1 MCARVRA
8 VLLALGVGVVC
19 LPGTAFAQVGS
30 IAGTVR
36 DASGGVVPGVT
47 VEVSSPQLIEKTR
60 STVTDNSGRYQI
72 TNLPVG
78 TYKVTFT
85 LSGFA
90 TVERPN
96 LELTSDFTAPINA
109 EMKVGAR
116 TEVVT
121 VVATATMVDVQN
133 ARQRQVF
140 TGEEVAQLPTTRN
153 LGDLIQLVPG
163 IGISAAGFSGN
174 SVPTIC
180 SGNQGD
186 GAFSGALSGCGP
198 ILDGFNAHSSINDPD
213 SINQGRMQVNGM
225 GIQSFGGGGRT
236 SYIVD
241 VGNAQEISLS
251 LSGAL
256 GESETGGATINIVPR
271 TGGNRFTGNYFTG
284 YSNSSFY
291 DRNDSSHPSN
301 FQNRLIREY
310 DVNGAFGGPI
320 KRDLLWFYSSA
331 RRQDRAS
338 RLFSNFRNLNE
349 GKFGAPYAWDPARQ
363 MQQSDIYQ
371 NANARITWQV
381 TQKDKLNLFWDEQYT
396 CENPCR
402 GADAATSLE
411 ATDSNL
417 SRPLRVTQAN
427 WTNPFTSRILLEAGY
442 SQYHSHR
449 NETKQLL
456 TDAYPKIPR
465 IVESGLNINVA
476 PGGCANPQCTITSG
490 SINNAIDWLINN
502 IQSNAAASYV
512 TGSHNLKVGYQGQY
526 LSRVSNPFFND
537 LRLQYGYA
545 TPASTCTSTPAVV
558 TSTNT
563 ASTWCGLMADGRRA
577 FDGRLPSEPLGAAL
591 DNSLRGTVPSSVTQ
605 YIPSGSDE
613 AGWFTSFYV
622 QDQWTLKRLT
632 LNGALRYDNAKS
644 HFGKTCVG
652 PDVYTDFQYCLN
664 DPANGDSGEGVNFHD
679 ITPRWGVAYDLF
691 GNGKTSLKYS
701 MGKYLQGSNINIGS
715 REIASNPASGGRT
728 VNSYTRVWKDLD
740 GDRIVD
746 CDLKIPAVAPAA
758 GLPNTGECGGPA
770 GGSNSAS
777 GRRFGRSPDS
787 LDELGLAIG
796 LDTIYCGQDEPSMS
810 QAIRNYCNNYFA
822 AGGSSLLEG
831 WNKRQYEWQFSL
843 GVQHEILPR
852 LTGEVTYNRRAKHNV
867 TVTDRIGSGCD
878 LYSSTTDPNAVNAT
892 QCMQDILNFKSDFW
906 DFYSIQAP
914 IDPRLPGGGG
924 YLVEGFATQKLG
936 VTIPPTSL
944 NAVTI
949 APDGSTF
956 DNWAGVDTNFTW
968 RATNGLRV
976 SGGTSTGRRDT
987 ANCGLLVSEV
997 NAFGQATG
1005 PTGQVLREGRER
1017 SCDRLRPWQTNV
1029 RGTASYTI
1037 PWIDVLVSS
1046 TFSVRPGTQTNA
1058 NYTVNIVEDLVWGPN
1073 SQNRIGT
1080 TLVNNTNTTLSQA
1093 LLSDDTFGERITLF
1107 DMKVAKNIRIKNKR
1121 INIGADLFNV
1131 FNSDAALGY
1140 CSTFPNPARGIE
1152 GCGTAAAGT
1161 LQEWNSVTSIVTP
1174 RYARFQIRADF

>member
-1 MCARVRA
+1 MRERFRA
-8 VLLALGVGVVC
+8 LVLASAAAFVF
-19 LPGTAFAQVGS
+19 LPEAAFAQVGS

-36 DASGGVVPGVT
+36 DVSGGIVPGVT

-60 STVTDNSGRYQI
+60 STVTDNNGRYQI

-78 TYKVTFT
+78 TYRVTFT

-90 TVERPN
+90 TVERTN
-96 LELTSDFTAPINA
+96 VELTTDFTAPINA
-109 EMKVGAR
+109 DMKVGAR

-121 VVATATMVDVQN
+121 VVATASMVDVQN

-140 TGEEVAQLPTTRN
+140 TGEEVSQLPTTRN

-186 GAFSGALSGCGP
+186 GNNSGALSGCGP

-271 TGGNRFTGNYFTG
+271 TGGNRFSGNYFTA
-284 YSNSSFY
+284 YSNSNFY
-291 DRNDSSHPSN
+291 GRNDSVHESD

-320 KRDLLWFYSSA
+320 RRDRLWFYSSA

-349 GKFGAPYAWDPARQ
+349 GKFGASYAWDPTRQ

-371 NANARITWQV
+371 NANARITWQL
-381 TQKDKLNLFWDEQYT
+381 TRKDKLNLFWDEQYT

-427 WTNPFTSRILLEAGY
+427 WTNPFTNRILLEAGY

-449 NETKQLL
+449 NETKQLIA
-456 TDAYPKIPR
+456 DAYPKIPR
-465 IVESGLNINVA
+465 ITETGLNINVA

-537 LRLQYGYA
+537 LRLAYGYA

-558 TSTNT
+558 TATGT
-563 ASTWCGLMADGRRA
+563 ASTWCGIMENGRRA
-577 FDGRLPSEPLGAAL
+577 FDGRLPSEPLGPAI
-591 DNSLRGTVPSSVTQ
+591 DNSLRGTVPNTVTQ

-613 AGWFTSFYV
+613 SGWFTAFYV
-622 QDQWTLKRLT
+622 QDQWTMKRLT

-644 HFGKTCVG
+644 HYGKTCVG
-652 PDVYTDFQYCLN
+652 PDVYTPFQYCLN
-664 DPANGDSGEGVNFHD
+664 DPANGDSGKGVDFHD
-679 ITPRWGVAYDLF
+679 ITPRWGVAFDLF

-728 VNSYTRVWKDLD
+728 VNSYTRTWRDLD

-746 CDLKIPAVAPAA
+746 CDLVIPATPPLNGFA
-758 GLPNTGECGGPA
+758 NNGECGPGTGA
-770 GGSNSAS
+770 GAVNNA
-777 GRRFGRSPDS
+777 RRFGRSPDA

-796 LDTIYCGQDEPSMS
+796 LNTIYCGLDEPSMS
-810 QAIRNYCNNYFA
+810 PAIRAYCNNYFA

-852 LTGEVTYNRRAKHNV
+852 LTGEVTYNRRTKHNT
-867 TVTDRIGSGCD
+867 TVTDLLGSGCD
-878 LYSSTTDPNAVNAT
+878 LYSTTEGGTVDAQ
-892 QCMQDILNFKSDFW
+892 QCMTDLLNYKSPFY
-906 DFYSIQAP
+906 DFYSVRAP
-914 IDPRLPGGGG
+914 VDPRLPGGGG
-924 YLVEGFATQKLG
+924 YLVEGFATQKLNVTVPSLG
-936 VTIPPTSL
+936 V

-949 APDGSTF
+949 APEGSTF
-956 DNWAGVDTNFTW
+956 DDWAGVDTNFTW

-987 ANCGLLVSEV
+987 ANCGLLLSDP
-997 NAFGQATG
+997 

-1037 PWIDVLVSS
+1037 PWVDVLVSS

-1080 TLVNNTNTTLSQA
+1080 TFVNSSATTTCSGFGVPCPA

-1107 DMKVAKNIRIKNKR
+1107 DMKVAKNIRFKGKR
-1121 INIGADLFNV
+1121 FNIGADIFNV

-1161 LQEWNSVTSIVTP
+1161 LQEWNSITSIVTP

>member
-1 MCARVRA
+1 MRERLRA
-8 VLLALGVGVVC
+8 VLVTAAVAAVC
-19 LPGTAFAQVGS
+19 LPATVLAQTGS

-36 DASGGVVPGVT
+36 DVSGAVMPGVT
-47 VEVSSPQLIEKTR
+47 VEVTSPQLIERTR
-60 STVTDNSGRYQI
+60 SAVTDANGRYQI
-72 TNLPVG
+72 TSLPVG
-78 TYKVTFT
+78 VYKVSFALDGFQTFERSNIE
-85 LSGFA
+85 LS
-90 TVERPN
+90 T
-96 LELTSDFTAPINA
+96 DFTAPVNA

-116 TEVVT
+116 AEKVT
-121 VVATATMVDVQN
+121 VIATASLIDVQN

-140 TGEEVAQLPTTRN
+140 TGDEVADLPTTRN

-256 GESETGGATINIVPR
+256 GESETGGATINVIPR
-271 TGGNRFTGNYFTG
+271 TGGNRFAGNYFTA
-284 YSNSSFY
+284 YSNSNFY
-291 DRNDSSHPSN
+291 DRNDGTHTTN

-310 DVNGAFGGPI
+310 DVNGAYGGPI
-320 KRDLLWFYSSA
+320 KRDRLWFYSVA

-349 GKFGAPYAWDPARQ
+349 GVFGANYKWDPTRQ

-381 TQKDKLNLFWDEQYT
+381 TRRDKLNLFWDEQYT
-396 CENPCR
+396 CENPCK

-411 ATDSNL
+411 ASDSNL
-417 SRPLRVTQAN
+417 SRPLRVMQAN
-427 WTNPFTSRILLEAGY
+427 WTNPFTNRILLEAGY

-456 TDAYPKIPR
+456 TDAYPQIPR
-465 IVESGLNINVA
+465 IVESGVNIDVA

-502 IQSNAAASYV
+502 VQTNAAASYI
-512 TGSHNLKVGYQGQY
+512 TGSHNIKVGYQGQY
-526 LSRVSNPFFND
+526 LSRLSNPYFND

-558 TSTNT
+558 TATGT
-563 ASTWCGLMADGRRA
+563 ASTWCGLFPDGRRA
-577 FDGRLPSEPLGAAL
+577 FDGRSANQPLGPAL
-591 DNSLRGTVPSSVTQ
+591 DNSLRPPVPSSVTQ

-613 AGWFTSFYV
+613 SGWFTAFYA
-622 QDQWTLKRLT
+622 QDQWTWKRFT

-652 PDVYTDFQYCLN
+652 PDLYTPFQYCLN
-664 DPANGDSGEGVNFHD
+664 DPANGDSGKGVDFND
-679 ITPRWGVAYDLF
+679 ITPRWGVAWDLF
-691 GNGKTSLKYS
+691 GTGKTSVKYS

-728 VNSYTRVWKDLD
+728 VNAYTRVWKDLD
-740 GDRIVD
+740 GDRVVD
-746 CDLKIPAVAPAA
+746 CDLVIPGVAPTT

-770 GGSNSAS
+770 GTSTTTTA
-777 GRRFGRSPDS
+777 RRFGRSPDA

-796 LDTIYCGQDEPSMS
+796 LNTIYCGQDEPSMS
-810 QAIRNYCNNYFA
+810 PQIRAYCNNYFA

-843 GVQHEILPR
+843 GVQHEILR
-852 LTGEVTYNRRAKHNV
+852 GLSGEVTYNRRAKHNV
-867 TVTDRIGSGCD
+867 TASDLIGSGCD
-878 LYSSTTDPNAVNAT
+878 LYSTTEGGTVDAQ
-892 QCMQDILNFKSDFW
+892 QCMQDLLNYKSPFY
-906 DFYSIQAP
+906 DFYSIRAP
-914 IDPRLPGGGG
+914 ADPRLPGGGG

-936 VTIPPTSL
+936 VTVPTSAL
-944 NAVTI
+944 TAVTI

-956 DNWAGVDTNFTW
+956 DNWAGIDTNFVY
-968 RATNGLRV
+968 RGPHGLRV

-987 ANCGLLVSEV
+987 ANCGLLLSDP
-997 NAFGQATG
+997 
-1005 PTGQVLREGRER
+1005 PTGQILREGRER

-1037 PWIDVLVSS
+1037 PWIDVLLSS

-1058 NYTVNIVEDLVWGPN
+1058 TYTVNIVEDLIWGPN

-1080 TLVNNTNTTLSQA
+1080 TLVNNSNTTLSQA

-1107 DMKVAKNIRIKNKR
+1107 DMKIAKNFRFKNKR
-1121 INIGADLFNV
+1121 INVGADLFNI

-1140 CSTFPNPARGIE
+1140 CATFPNPARGIE
-1152 GCGTAAAGT
+1152 GCGSTAAGT
-1161 LQEWNSVTSIVTP
+1161 LQEWNTVTSIVTP
-1174 RYARFQIRADF
+1174 RYARFEIRADF